1 MKRKENKILL
11 TQLVRVKMSIILLWK
26 FQWKWGDSISSW
38 SSDYRRDCEHEFG
51 PQIQD
56 SNPSGQTVRRHRL
69 PSGQLP
75 SGQVTSG
82 QFAND
87 QFTSR
92 QFTSGKQKRDKNLP
106 ILSGETDITRH
117 RLPSGQFSSG
127 QFTSGQITSGQF
139 ASGFQKQNTNLP
151 ITSGQTAARHR
162 LSSGPVTSGQ
172 LPSGLIKSGQFTSG
186 KFTSGQVPSGQGQAV
201 IQSKSSNDVQRL
213 KGTSILDS
221 GGNLLVKEILEKQLQ
236 QKLQNYRCAF
246 KYLILQLA
254 SSFSSYILTKITFV

>member
-1 MKRKENKILL
+1 M
-11 TQLVRVKMSIILLWK
+11 
-26 FQWKWGDSISSW
+26 
-38 SSDYRRDCEHEFG
+38 SDYEFTKG

-87 QFTSR
+87 QFTSG

-117 RLPSGQFSSG
+117 RLPSGQFLSG
-127 QFTSGQITSGQF
+127 QFTSGQISSG
-139 ASGFQKQNTNLP
+139 SQKQNTNLP

>member
-1 MKRKENKILL
+1 M
-11 TQLVRVKMSIILLWK
+11 
-26 FQWKWGDSISSW
+26 
-38 SSDYRRDCEHEFG
+38 SDYEFTKG

-56 SNPSGQTVRRHRL
+56 SNSSGQTVGRHRL

-106 ILSGETDITRH
+106 TLSGETDITRH
-117 RLPSGQFSSG
+117 RLPSGQFLSG
-127 QFTSGQITSGQF
+127 QFTSGQISSG
-139 ASGFQKQNTNLP
+139 SQKQNTNLP
-151 ITSGQTAARHR
+151 ITSGQTTSRHR
-162 LSSGPVTSGQ
+162 LSSSPVTSGQ
-172 LPSGLIKSGQFTSG
+172 LPSGLIKSGQFSSGQLFTSG

-201 IQSKSSNDVQRL
+201 IQSKSSNNVQRL